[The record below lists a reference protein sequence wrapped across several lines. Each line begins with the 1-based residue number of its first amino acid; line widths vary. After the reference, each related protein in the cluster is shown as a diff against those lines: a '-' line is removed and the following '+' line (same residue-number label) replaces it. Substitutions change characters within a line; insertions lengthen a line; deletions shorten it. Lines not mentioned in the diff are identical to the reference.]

1 MNIKEVLSYLVSEKG
16 REDLRAEIK
25 ARLLKANLPSALEQV
40 VNEDGIL
47 EHIFNFDGQDV
58 AVVGYIENEDRLIVK
73 YLGDYPSEDEYVKLD
88 ISNMSITEML
98 ELIYSL

>member
-16 REDLRAEIK
+16 REDLTAELK

-40 VNEDGIL
+40 VNEDEIL

-58 AVVGYIENEDRLIVK
+58 AVIGYVEKEDRLIVK
-73 YLGDYPSEDEYVKLD
+73 YLRDYPSEDEYAKLD